1 MSKLRAIGTI
11 SVSNVE
17 SPNKECITLT
27 YTIKNVG
34 SISKAKALRGEL
46 DDVTGEESFVG
57 LEVKDAFTSDETW
70 NMSYKIKLC
79 DDETTARNHKV
90 ALDKFLKKKGGQ
102 TTLDET

>member
-27 YTIKNVG
+27 YSIKDVG

-46 DDVTGEESFVG
+46 DNVTGDESSIG

-79 DDETTARNHKV
+79 EDEAVARKHKI
-90 ALDKFLKKKGGQ
+90 ALDKFLRKKGGQ
-102 TTLDET
+102 TTLDES